1 MNVGPRKDR
10 FDVGPRTQV
19 IYFPRIRSVGNA
31 ATTGAVA
38 CSLITCVGHINLRRG
53 QFRSASNSDRD
64 PVAGRK
70 AGTAFFGQ
78 FVAGWRARGPR
89 STCINLSSLEIFL
102 TVTPFPR
109 RVTDVTRRFRCYE
122 LRSAT
127 VADITSTGWINAMEL
142 ISGINRPTSL
152 HWHTFVARFFEIK
165 NFRWT
170 CGTVPSSRIAMIFE
184 YVRDRHFEQLFTIHI
199 TVDLS

>member
-31 ATTGAVA
+31 ATTGVVA
-38 CSLITCVGHINLRRG
+38 CSLITCVGHVNLRRG
-53 QFRSASNSDRD
+53 QFRPASNSDRD

-78 FVAGWRARGPR
+78 FVAGWRVRGPR
-89 STCINLSSLEIFL
+89 STCINLSSPEIFL

-109 RVTDVTRRFRCYE
+109 RVTDVARRFRCYE

-127 VADITSTGWINAMEL
+127 VADVTTTGRINAMEL
-142 ISGINRPTSL
+142 VSGINRPTSS
-152 HWHTFVARFFEIK
+152 HWHTFMVRFFEIK
-165 NFRWT
+165 NFRWI
-170 CGTVPSSRIAMIFE
+170 CRTVPSSRISMIFE
-184 YVRDRHFEQLFTIHI
+184 YVIEIDI
-199 TVDLS
+199 LSNFFLYI